1 MLGVWQYLQ
10 GELAGL
16 DGFEEVS
23 LLQKARR
30 QVAVQF
36 AKTLSH
42 PRLHLLLDGLQT
54 QGHSVTMQA
63 CNKYLLASFAVLA
76 PFHDLTQSQRERSC
90 SCQGT
95 QSAHMPAY
103 QLGRP
108 KYAHIT
114 LVDLTIFGVQTGY
127 MRHL

>member
-76 PFHDLTQSQRERSC
+76 PFHDLTQSQREILFMSGDAIC
-90 SCQGT
+90 PHACL
-95 QSAHMPAY
+95 SAGQAQICAY
-103 QLGRP
+103 NSS
-108 KYAHIT
+108 
-114 LVDLTIFGVQTGY
+114 
-127 MRHL
+127 